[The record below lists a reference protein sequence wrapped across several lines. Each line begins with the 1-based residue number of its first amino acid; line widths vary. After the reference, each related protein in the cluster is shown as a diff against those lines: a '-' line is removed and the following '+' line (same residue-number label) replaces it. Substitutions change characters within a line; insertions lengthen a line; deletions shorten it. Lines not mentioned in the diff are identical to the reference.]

1 MSAEAH
7 QEILRTE
14 GLSKFFP
21 GVKALD
27 NVNFSLRRGEIMALL
42 GENGAGKSTLIK
54 ALTGVY
60 HADRGTIWLEGQAI
74 SPKNTAHAQ
83 QLGIGTVYQ
92 EVNLLPNMS
101 VADNL
106 FIGRE
111 PRRFGLLRRKE
122 MEARATALMASYGFS
137 LDVREPLNRFSVAMQ
152 QIVAICRAIDLSAK
166 VLILDEPTA
175 SLDTQE
181 VEMLFTLM
189 RQLRDNGVSL
199 IFVTHFLDQVY
210 AVSDRITVLRNGTFV
225 GCRETRELPQIEL
238 VKMMEIAE
246 RFIRQ
251 LGIRTPSAEQPIEF
265 LSGGNQQKVLLS
277 RWLLT
282 KPQFLILDEPTRGI
296 DVGAHAEIIRLIE
309 TLCADGLALLVI
321 SSELEELVGYADR
334 VIILRDRRQ
343 VAEIPLA
350 ELSVPAIMNAIAA

>member
-60 HADRGTIWLEGQAI
+60 HADRGTIWLEGRV

-137 LDVREPLNRFSVAMQ
+137 ST
-152 QIVAICRAIDLSAK
+152 C
-166 VLILDEPTA
+166 A
-175 SLDTQE
+175 S
-181 VEMLFTLM
+181 
-189 RQLRDNGVSL
+189 R
-199 IFVTHFLDQVY
+199 
-210 AVSDRITVLRNGTFV
+210 
-225 GCRETRELPQIEL
+225 
-238 VKMMEIAE
+238 
-246 RFIRQ
+246 
-251 LGIRTPSAEQPIEF
+251 
-265 LSGGNQQKVLLS
+265 
-277 RWLLT
+277 
-282 KPQFLILDEPTRGI
+282 
-296 DVGAHAEIIRLIE
+296 
-309 TLCADGLALLVI
+309 
-321 SSELEELVGYADR
+321 
-334 VIILRDRRQ
+334 
-343 VAEIPLA
+343 
-350 ELSVPAIMNAIAA
+350 

>member
-1 MSAEAH
+1 MTTNQH

-27 NVNFSLRRGEIMALL
+27 NVDFSLRRGEIMALL

-111 PRRFGLLRRKE
+111 PKRFGLLRRKE
-122 MEARATALMASYGFS
+122 MEKRATELMASYGFS

-166 VLILDEPTA
+166 VSFRRRCPNTWKAPIAPYFSSSRFSSRSFSIPERMSPSEASTIYPFCTWETSFILFFKNQ
-175 SLDTQE
+175 S
-181 VEMLFTLM
+181 F
-189 RQLRDNGVSL
+189 RSFRSL
-199 IFVTHFLDQVY
+199 I
-210 AVSDRITVLRNGTFV
+210 TVF
-225 GCRETRELPQIEL
+225 
-238 VKMMEIAE
+238 
-246 RFIRQ
+246 
-251 LGIRTPSAEQPIEF
+251 
-265 LSGGNQQKVLLS
+265 
-277 RWLLT
+277 
-282 KPQFLILDEPTRGI
+282 
-296 DVGAHAEIIRLIE
+296 
-309 TLCADGLALLVI
+309 LLVLMY
-321 SSELEELVGYADR
+321 SE
-334 VIILRDRRQ
+334 IQ
-343 VAEIPLA
+343 
-350 ELSVPAIMNAIAA
+350 AAVTYFS

>member
-137 LDVREPLNRFSVAMQ
+137 LDVREPLNR
-152 QIVAICRAIDLSAK
+152 
-166 VLILDEPTA
+166 
-175 SLDTQE
+175 
-181 VEMLFTLM
+181 
-189 RQLRDNGVSL
+189 
-199 IFVTHFLDQVY
+199 Y
-210 AVSDRITVLRNGTFV
+210 
-225 GCRETRELPQIEL
+225 
-238 VKMMEIAE
+238 
-246 RFIRQ
+246 
-251 LGIRTPSAEQPIEF
+251 
-265 LSGGNQQKVLLS
+265 LSGHRPVGQGADS
-277 RWLLT
+277 R
-282 KPQFLILDEPTRGI
+282 R
-296 DVGAHAEIIRLIE
+296 AH
-309 TLCADGLALLVI
+309 
-321 SSELEELVGYADR
+321 
-334 VIILRDRRQ
+334 RQ
-343 VAEIPLA
+343 PRYPGGGDAVHPDA
-350 ELSVPAIMNAIAA
+350 PAQG

>member
-152 QIVAICRAIDLSAK
+152 QIVR
-166 VLILDEPTA
+166 
-175 SLDTQE
+175 
-181 VEMLFTLM
+181 
-189 RQLRDNGVSL
+189 
-199 IFVTHFLDQVY
+199 Y
-210 AVSDRITVLRNGTFV
+210 
-225 GCRETRELPQIEL
+225 
-238 VKMMEIAE
+238 
-246 RFIRQ
+246 
-251 LGIRTPSAEQPIEF
+251 
-265 LSGGNQQKVLLS
+265 LSGH
-277 RWLLT
+277 R
-282 KPQFLILDEPTRGI
+282 P
-296 DVGAHAEIIRLIE
+296 VGQGADPRRAH
-309 TLCADGLALLVI
+309 
-321 SSELEELVGYADR
+321 
-334 VIILRDRRQ
+334 RQ
-343 VAEIPLA
+343 PRCPGGGDAVHPDA
-350 ELSVPAIMNAIAA
+350 PAQG